1 MNENTDEAIPPT
13 LYRSD
18 LERMLQL
25 IDECTR
31 RGAFEGYEMS
41 SVGALRDK
49 LSLVID
55 FYARVPGDE
64 GATNTVT
71 PSAGGPEETSE

>member
-1 MNENTDEAIPPT
+1 MNENVDEASSPT

-18 LERMLQL
+18 LEGILRL

-31 RGAFEGYEMS
+31 RGAFEGQEMS

-64 GATNTVT
+64 GANNIVT
-71 PSAGGPEETSE
+71 PSAEGPEETSE

>member
-1 MNENTDEAIPPT
+1 MNENADEAIPPT

-18 LERMLQL
+18 LDGMLQL

-31 RGAFEGYEMS
+31 RGAFEGHEMS

-55 FYARVPGDE
+55 FYARVPCEE
-64 GATNTVT
+64 GATNIVT
-71 PSAGGPEETSE
+71 PDAGGPEETSE

>member
-1 MNENTDEAIPPT
+1 MNENVDEALPPT

-18 LERMLQL
+18 LDGMLQL

-31 RGAFEGYEMS
+31 RGAFEGQEMS

-55 FYARVPGDE
+55 FYARVACEED
-64 GATNTVT
+64 ATNIVT
-71 PSAGGPEETSE
+71 PSAEGPEETSE